1 MASKAIQER
10 KSLMLITV
18 NGKPIEV
25 SDQITVKLLLDEAR
39 VEMQE
44 YVSVQ
49 LNGELLARDDFSEIP
64 VPEGAEVE
72 FLYYMGGGGSS
83 C

>member
-1 MASKAIQER
+1 MIIITANGK
-10 KSLMLITV
+10 LMEISGEITV
-18 NGKPIEV
+18 R
-25 SDQITVKLLLDEAR
+25 QLLDEAN

-49 LNGELLARDDFSEIP
+49 LNGEIIPRDAFDTTY
-64 VPEGAEVE
+64 VAEGAVVE
-72 FLYYMGGGGSS
+72 FLYYMGGGKSV